1 MGKMVMLERG
11 VAPAIGVFLPPLSW
25 LGEDVVDE
33 NNKGQQQILLLT
45 LVLSLAYRHFPD
57 LAFLPFLL

>member
-11 VAPAIGVFLPPLSW
+11 VAPAIGVFLPVSW

>member
-1 MGKMVMLERG
+1 MLERG
-11 VAPAIGVFLPPLSW
+11 AAPAVGLFLPVSW

-33 NNKGQQQILLLT
+33 NNKGRQQILLST

>member
-11 VAPAIGVFLPPLSW
+11 VAPAIGVFLPGSW

-45 LVLSLAYRHFPD
+45 LVLSLACCHFPD

>member
-1 MGKMVMLERG
+1 MLERG
-11 VAPAIGVFLPPLSW
+11 AVPAIGVFLLNSW

-45 LVLSLAYRHFPD
+45 LILSLTYCHFPD
-57 LAFLPFLL
+57 LPFLPFLPLS